1 MSRPED
7 NLTRVYTINL
17 GKPWIWS
24 RGKTNPPRRVR
35 VRMVKDEDETV
46 VVSLYEEAVKET
58 EDSTTSKDVHRDN
71 D

>member
-1 MSRPED
+1 
-7 NLTRVYTINL
+7 
-17 GKPWIWS
+17 
-24 RGKTNPPRRVR
+24 
-35 VRMVKDEDETV
+35 MVKDDDETV